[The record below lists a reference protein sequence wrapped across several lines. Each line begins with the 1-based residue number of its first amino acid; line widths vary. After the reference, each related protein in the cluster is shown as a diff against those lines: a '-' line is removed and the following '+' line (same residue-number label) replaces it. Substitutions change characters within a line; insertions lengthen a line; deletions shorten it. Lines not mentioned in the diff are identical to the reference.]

1 MGLLL
6 LYYLAL
12 AGVWKESSWLYN
24 DITAIC
30 GKEEVV
36 KRFWCNNAEVAEEG
50 RGRAVTN
57 VGIS

>member
-1 MGLLL
+1 MAPAKREEFGSWEMLL

-30 GKEEVV
+30 GKEEI
-36 KRFWCNNAEVAEEG
+36 F
-50 RGRAVTN
+50 
-57 VGIS
+57 

>member
-50 RGRAVTN
+50 LA
-57 VGIS
+57 

>member
-1 MGLLL
+1 MALVAEREWFGAWEMLL

-30 GKEEVV
+30 GNEES
-36 KRFWCNNAEVAEEG
+36 FDSIE
-50 RGRAVTN
+50 N
-57 VGIS
+57 VLGATTQR